1 MIRRP
6 PRSTLFPYTTL
17 FRSLPAILLPDRP
30 KQSARLVEA
39 DVVGPTV
46 EGRKALLAGT
56 GAAAAVAD
64 AVRAGAVP
72 CHANEQRSVVA
83 EVRRPP
89 ILRVGHQRH
98 EVLLHGRQVEALELF
113 GVIEA
118 LAHRVGQG
126 RVLGRIL
133 RVSLMG
139 PPSRGGR
146 PVPTV
151 GRNGQFASV
160 YICFFP
166 WV

>member
-89 ILRVGHQRH
+89 VLRVGHQRH
-98 EVLLHGRQVEALELF
+98 EILLHGRQVEALELF
-113 GVIEA
+113 GVVEA
-118 LAHRVGQG
+118 LAHRIGRLGQDLE
-126 RVLGRIL
+126 VQLI
-133 RVSLMG
+133 G
-139 PPSRGGR
+139 PPVSVRRAGASRVR
-146 PVPTV
+146 E
-151 GRNGQFASV
+151 RAL
-160 YICFFP
+160 CFG
-166 WV
+166 